1 MGATP
6 PDLLDILESPI
17 CLASARLRLSL
28 RLMLVFCIL
37 LPMLLLLPPT
47 ELEFSVLPTTDPS
60 TTQLSLIEDSAIEL
74 AMDLDW
80 DILVCIKSDFS
91 IYHSAIK
98 NNPYVISIIG

>member
-1 MGATP
+1 MGP

-37 LPMLLLLPPT
+37 LPMLRLLPTT

-74 AMDLDW
+74 AMDLDL

-98 NNPYVISIIG
+98 NNLYVISIIG